1 MRWRGTVDVKRA
13 TSGDTLQAE
22 KPGRMPQ
29 SPSPGGVHPGGDT
42 RKVSPS
48 LAAACAAAALAAM
61 AGGVACS
68 PREKSLKVFFTG
80 GSACE
85 LELCVCGG
93 EMIGGIARRGGF
105 FARHKGERLLLDTG
119 CVGCGVRPDDIL
131 RCEAMLRG
139 MAAMKYDAAN
149 LGEYELWL
157 GAERLRKLARVGVPF
172 VSANVTDAGGGLV
185 GAPYLVLTRAG
196 VRAAVTGVVEKGA
209 FREAA
214 DVSVADPMEALAR
227 VLPEMARGADAVIV
241 LADLREPRAREV
253 ARRFPE
259 VSLVLFRGRGDTL
272 AAERENRSYVASVA
286 GLGRYV
292 GEVVLA
298 TGAKGRL
305 RAESK
310 VHRIDKTI
318 PPDEGVAE
326 ASLKWYER
334 AENSGRRV
342 RPSADHK

>member
-1 MRWRGTVDVKRA
+1 MTSRA
-13 TSGDTLQAE
+13 T
-22 KPGRMPQ
+22 GRERAF
-29 SPSPGGVHPGGDT
+29 GRAV
-42 RKVSPS
+42 
-48 LAAACAAAALAAM
+48 ALAATV
-61 AGGVACS
+61 AGAVACS
-68 PREKSLKVFFTG
+68 PRERPLKVFFTG
-80 GSACE
+80 ESACE

-93 EMIGGIARRGGF
+93 EMIGGIAQRGGF
-105 FARHKGERLLLDTG
+105 FARHGGERLLIDTG
-119 CVGCGVRPDDIL
+119 CVGCGVRPDDVL

-157 GAERLRKLARVGVPF
+157 GAERLRKLARAGVPF
-172 VSANVTDAGGGLV
+172 VSANVTDSGGAPV
-185 GAPYLVLTRAG
+185 GAPCLVLTRAG
-196 VRAAVTGVVEKGA
+196 LRAAVTGVVEKGA

-227 VLPEMARGADAVIV
+227 VLPEVARGADVVIV

-272 AAERENRSYVASVA
+272 AAERENRSFVASVS

-292 GEVVLA
+292 GEVVLT

-310 VHRIDKTI
+310 VHRIDKSI

-334 AENSGRRV
+334 AEKSGGRSPTR
-342 RPSADHK
+342 ADNK